1 MRHPIE
7 RLVSAYRDRI
17 AGLKASYAQYAAM
30 ARTLK
35 LRRRDAGLEGRYKP
49 RRGRKGAK
57 EVVTRRPISVPTWPE
72 FVKFILVLPTVKDV
86 SSLQTY
92 NKEATRISAYLI
104 STPLLVTCAGP
115 SLGGV
120 HAALQ
125 PLPLQLHL
133 HRAPGGQVSSD
144 WWRAVR
150 AEL

>member
-35 LRRRDAGLEGRYKP
+35 LQRRDAVLEVRYKP

-86 SSLQTY
+86 SSKHGS
-92 NKEATRISAYLI
+92 NIIISAYLM
-104 STPLLVTCAGP
+104 SVTRQENKMNLEYTLNRPGP
-115 SLGGV
+115 AQRHMCFL
-120 HAALQ
+120 
-125 PLPLQLHL
+125 
-133 HRAPGGQVSSD
+133 
-144 WWRAVR
+144 WWHSYVKIQWLFAK
-150 AEL
+150 

>member
-35 LRRRDAGLEGRYKP
+35 LKRRDAVLEVRYKP

-57 EVVTRRPISVPTWPE
+57 EVVTRRPISVPSWPE

-86 SSLQTY
+86 SSKHGNNIMDNQNICISNIYTSPGDVCR
-92 NKEATRISAYLI
+92 TR
-104 STPLLVTCAGP
+104 TGRCTRGT
-115 SLGGV
+115 
-120 HAALQ
+120 AA
-125 PLPLQLHL
+125 PASPTS
-133 HRAPGGQVSSD
+133 PTSCT
-144 WWRAVR
+144 WRTG
-150 AEL
+150 EL

>member
-35 LRRRDAGLEGRYKP
+35 LKRRDAVLEVRYKP

-86 SSLQTY
+86 SSKHGNNIMYNQNICISNIYTPPVQDPHWAVYTRHCSPCLSNFTY
-92 NKEATRISAYLI
+92 I
-104 STPLLVTCAGP
+104 
-115 SLGGV
+115 V
-120 HAALQ
+120 HLED
-125 PLPLQLHL
+125 
-133 HRAPGGQVSSD
+133 R
-144 WWRAVR
+144 
-150 AEL
+150 

>member
-35 LRRRDAGLEGRYKP
+35 LQRRDAVLEVRYKP

-104 STPLLVTCAGP
+104 SCAGH

-133 HRAPGGQVSSD
+133 HRAPGGQVSPD

>member
-35 LRRRDAGLEGRYKP
+35 LQRRDAVLEVRYKP

-92 NKEATRISAYLI
+92 NKEATRISVYLI
-104 STPLLVTCAGP
+104 STPLLCRTLTGRCTRGT
-115 SLGGV
+115 
-120 HAALQ
+120 AA
-125 PLPLQLHL
+125 PASPTS
-133 HRAPGGQVSSD
+133 PTSCT
-144 WWRAVR
+144 WRTG
-150 AEL
+150 EL